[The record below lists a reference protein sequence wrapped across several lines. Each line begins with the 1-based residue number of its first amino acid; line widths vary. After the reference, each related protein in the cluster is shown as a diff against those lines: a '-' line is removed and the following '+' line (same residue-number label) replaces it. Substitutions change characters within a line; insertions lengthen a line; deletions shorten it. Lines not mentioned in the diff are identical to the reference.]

1 MVISCPRYNS
11 QNKDKSRLLQGGGTI
26 FMEEKKQATKKEK
39 HQSDTLRQPINT
51 WNKSD
56 RPREKLLENK
66 PKGLT
71 ESELLAILIR
81 TGNTKKSALELGRTL
96 LDIHKNLQE
105 LGRCTARDLMKV
117 EGIGAAKA
125 ATIAAAFELGRRR
138 HSQQSLERHF
148 IRNSKEGAEYIR
160 PLIMDYRHEVF
171 GVLYLVQAGWIRSF
185 EIVHEGGIT
194 STTVDLRIIFKKAVE
209 QEAVSI
215 IVAHNH
221 PSGSLR
227 PSKAD
232 EALTQ
237 KLNQASKIMDIK
249 LLDHIILS
257 DKGYFSFAD
266 EGLLN

>member
-1 MVISCPRYNS
+1 M
-11 QNKDKSRLLQGGGTI
+11 I
-26 FMEEKKQATKKEK
+26 FMDERKQAKKKERTVAK
-39 HQSDTLRQPINT
+39 EGAKSAIKY
-51 WNKSD
+51 WNISD
-56 RPREKLLENK
+56 RPREKLLQNK
-66 PKGLT
+66 PQGLS
-71 ESELLAILIR
+71 ESELLAILLR
-81 TGNTKKSALELGRTL
+81 TGSTKKSALDLSRTL
-96 LDIHKNLQE
+96 LDIYKDLQE
-105 LGRCTARDLMKV
+105 LGKCTARELMRV
-117 EGIGAAKA
+117 DGIGEAKA
-125 ATIAAAFELGRRR
+125 TAIAAAFELGRRR
-138 HSQQSLERHF
+138 HSQQSLDRHF

-185 EIVHEGGIT
+185 EIMHHGGIT
-194 STTVDLRIIFKKAVE
+194 STTVDLRLIFRNAFE
-209 QEAVSI
+209 REAVSI

-232 EALTQ
+232 EILTQ
-237 KLNQASKIMDIK
+237 TLNQASKIMDIK

>member
-1 MVISCPRYNS
+1 
-11 QNKDKSRLLQGGGTI
+11 
-26 FMEEKKQATKKEK
+26 MEEKKQAIKKEK

-160 PLIMDYRHEVF
+160 PLIMDFRHEVF

-232 EALTQ
+232 EVLTQ

>member
-1 MVISCPRYNS
+1 
-11 QNKDKSRLLQGGGTI
+11 
-26 FMEEKKQATKKEK
+26 MEEKKQAIKKEK

-232 EALTQ
+232 EVLTQ

>member
-1 MVISCPRYNS
+1 
-11 QNKDKSRLLQGGGTI
+11 
-26 FMEEKKQATKKEK
+26 MEEKKQAIKKEK

-138 HSQQSLERHF
+138 HSQQSIERHF

-171 GVLYLVQAGWIRSF
+171 GVLYLVQAGWIRLF

-194 STTVDLRIIFKKAVE
+194 STTVDLRIIFKKALE
-209 QEAVSI
+209 HEAVSI

-232 EALTQ
+232 EVLTQ

>member
-1 MVISCPRYNS
+1 M
-11 QNKDKSRLLQGGGTI
+11 QGGGTI
-26 FMEEKKQATKKEK
+26 FMEEKKQAIKKEK

>member
-1 MVISCPRYNS
+1 MVISYLRYNS

-26 FMEEKKQATKKEK
+26 FMEEKKQAIK
-39 HQSDTLRQPINT
+39 D

>member
-1 MVISCPRYNS
+1 
-11 QNKDKSRLLQGGGTI
+11 
-26 FMEEKKQATKKEK
+26 MEETTQAAKVRKKPVRDGNK
-39 HQSDTLRQPINT
+39 QSIKD
-51 WNKSD
+51 WNRSD
-56 RPREKLLENK
+56 RPREKLLEHK
-66 PKGLT
+66 PRSLT

-81 TGNTKKSALELGRTL
+81 TGNTKKSALELGRAL
-96 LDIHKNLQE
+96 LDMHKNLQE
-105 LGRCTARDLMKV
+105 LGKCTARDLMKV

-138 HSQQSLERHF
+138 QSQQSLERHF

-160 PLIMDYRHEVF
+160 PLIMDYGHEVF

-194 STTVDLRIIFKKAVE
+194 STTVDLRIIFKKALE

-232 EALTQ
+232 EVLTQ
-237 KLNQASKIMDIK
+237 KLCQASRIMDIK

>member
-1 MVISCPRYNS
+1 
-11 QNKDKSRLLQGGGTI
+11 
-26 FMEEKKQATKKEK
+26 MEEKKQAIKKEK

>member
-1 MVISCPRYNS
+1 M
-11 QNKDKSRLLQGGGTI
+11 I
-26 FMEEKKQATKKEK
+26 FMDEIKKVKKEEQK
-39 HQSDTLRQPINT
+39 PVKDGQRQAIKD
-51 WNKSD
+51 WNKND

-66 PKGLT
+66 PQSLS
-71 ESELLAILIR
+71 ESELLAILLR
-81 TGNTKKSALELGRTL
+81 TGATKKSALDLSRTL
-96 LDIHKNLQE
+96 LDIYRSLQE
-105 LGRCTARDLMKV
+105 LGKCSARELMKI
-117 EGIGAAKA
+117 EGIGEAKA
-125 ATIAAAFELGRRR
+125 TAIAAAFELGRRR

-185 EIVHEGGIT
+185 EIVHKGGIT
-194 STTVDLRIIFKKAVE
+194 STTVDLRVIFKNAVE

-237 KLNQASKIMDIK
+237 KLSQASKIMDIK